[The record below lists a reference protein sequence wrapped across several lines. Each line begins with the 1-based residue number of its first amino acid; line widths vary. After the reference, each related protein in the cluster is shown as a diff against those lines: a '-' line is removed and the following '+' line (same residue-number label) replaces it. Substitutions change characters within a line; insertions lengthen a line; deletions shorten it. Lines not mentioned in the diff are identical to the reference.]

1 MIEVSAEAIE
11 RVEALLAGVPKGA
24 ERALSNAMNRGL
36 SKVKIGASK
45 KVREVY
51 TVQAS
56 AINEATNTRMKRT
69 STGDLAGF
77 ISFAGYKIPL
87 YKFKVTPKAPGI
99 RKRVQATIKKGEG
112 GTFEDAFIAQMKT
125 GHLGVFE
132 RTGEQGIEARMA
144 KAKKKGSTGNKHTE
158 KIEEKMGLAMGQML
172 GNPKVIEELE
182 KEAQKTVD
190 ERIVHEIDRLL
201 NGYGG

>member
-1 MIEVSAEAIE
+1 MIEIYAETID

-36 SKVKIGASK
+36 SKVKTGASK

-56 AINEATNTRMKRT
+56 AINEATTTKIQRS
-69 STGDLAGF
+69 STGNLAGYIHF
-77 ISFAGYKIPL
+77 SGYKIPL
-87 YKFKVTPKAPGI
+87 YKFKVTPKAPGTN
-99 RKRVQATIKKGEG
+99 KKVAAAVKKGG
-112 GTFEDAFIAQMKT
+112 GTPFEHAFIAQMT
-125 GHLGVFE
+125 NGHIGVFE
-132 RTGEQGIEARMA
+132 RET
-144 KAKKKGSTGNKHTE
+144 NKRFP
-158 KIEEKMGLAMGQML
+158 IEEKMGLAMAQMV
-172 GNPKVIEELE
+172 GNLNVIEALE

-190 ERIVHEIDRLL
+190 ERISHEIDRLL

>member
-36 SKVKIGASK
+36 SKMKTGAAK

-56 AINEATNTRMKRT
+56 AINEATNTKIRRT
-69 STGDLAGF
+69 RTGNLAGY

-99 RKRVQATIKKGEG
+99 RKRVQATVKKGEG
-112 GTFEDAFIAQMKT
+112 GTFEDAFIAQMAN
-125 GHLGVFE
+125 GHIGVFE
-132 RTGEQGIEARMA
+132 RTGTYDSDNARFKKYEKENKYTESIEQ
-144 KAKKKGSTGNKHTE
+144 
-158 KIEEKMGLAMGQML
+158 KMGLAMGQML

-182 KEAQKTVD
+182 KVAQKTVD
-190 ERIVHEIDRLL
+190 ERIVHEIDRML

>member
-1 MIEVSAEAIE
+1 MIEVSAETIE

-36 SKVKIGASK
+36 SKMKTGAAK

-51 TVQAS
+51 TVQSS
-56 AINEATNTRMKRT
+56 AINEATDTRIQKA
-69 STGDLAGF
+69 STGNLAGHIHF
-77 ISFAGYKIPL
+77 SGYKIPL

-99 RKRVQATIKKGEG
+99 KKQVKAAVKKGG
-112 GTFEDAFIAQMKT
+112 GTAFENAFIAQMKS
-125 GHLGVFE
+125 GHIGVFE
-132 RTGEQGIEARMA
+132 RETSKRFP
-144 KAKKKGSTGNKHTE
+144 
-158 KIEEKMGLAMGQML
+158 IEEKMGLAMAQMV
-172 GNPKVIEELE
+172 GNLNVMTKLE

-190 ERIVHEIDRLL
+190 ERIAHEIDRLL

>member
-1 MIEVSAEAIE
+1 MIEVSAETIE

-36 SKVKIGASK
+36 SKMKTGAAK

-51 TVQAS
+51 TVQSS
-56 AINEATNTRMKRT
+56 AINEATNTRIRKA
-69 STGDLAGF
+69 STGNLVGYIHF
-77 ISFAGYKIPL
+77 SGYKIPL

-99 RKRVQATIKKGEG
+99 RKRVQATVKKGEG
-112 GTFEDAFIAQMKT
+112 GTFEDAFIAQMES
-125 GHLGVFE
+125 GHIGVFE
-132 RTGEQGIEARMA
+132 RTGTFNTDNVRL
-144 KAKKKGSTGNKHTE
+144 KKYGKQNKHTE
-158 KIEEKMGLAMGQML
+158 SIEQKMGLAMAQMV
-172 GNPKVIEELE
+172 GNLNVMTELE
-182 KEAQKTVD
+182 KEAQRTVD

>member
-1 MIEVSAEAIE
+1 MIEVSAETIE

-36 SKVKIGASK
+36 SKMKTGAAK

-51 TVQAS
+51 TVQSS
-56 AINEATNTRMKRT
+56 AINEATNTRIRKA
-69 STGDLAGF
+69 STGNLAGYIHF
-77 ISFAGYKIPL
+77 SGYKIPL

-99 RKRVQATIKKGEG
+99 RKRVQATVKKGEG
-112 GTFEDAFIAQMKT
+112 GTFEDAFIAQMES
-125 GHLGVFE
+125 GHIGVFE
-132 RTGEQGIEARMA
+132 RTGTFNADNVRLKKYGKQNKYTESIEQ
-144 KAKKKGSTGNKHTE
+144 
-158 KIEEKMGLAMGQML
+158 KMGLAMAQMV
-172 GNPKVIEELE
+172 GNLNVMTELE

>member
-1 MIEVSAEAIE
+1 MIEISAETIE
-11 RVEALLAGVPKGA
+11 RVETLLAGVPKGA

-36 SKVKIGASK
+36 SKVKTGASK

-69 STGDLAGF
+69 GTGDLAGF

-99 RKRVQATIKKGEG
+99 KKQVTAAVKKGG
-112 GTFEDAFIAQMKT
+112 GTAFENAFIAQMQS
-125 GHLGVFE
+125 GHIGVFE
-132 RTGEQGIEARMA
+132 RETSKRFP
-144 KAKKKGSTGNKHTE
+144 
-158 KIEEKMGLAMGQML
+158 IEEKMGLAMAQMV
-172 GNPKVIEELE
+172 GNQNVIAELE
-182 KEAQKTVD
+182 KEAQETVN
-190 ERIVHEIDRLL
+190 ERITHEIDRLL

>member
-36 SKVKIGASK
+36 SKMKTGAAK

-56 AINEATNTRMKRT
+56 AINEATNTKIRRT
-69 STGDLAGF
+69 STGNPAGY

-99 RKRVQATIKKGEG
+99 RKRVQATVKKGEG
-112 GTFEDAFIAQMKT
+112 GTVEDAFIAQMAN
-125 GHLGVFE
+125 GHIGVFE
-132 RTGEQGIEARMA
+132 RTGTYDSDNARFKKYEKENKYTESIEQ
-144 KAKKKGSTGNKHTE
+144 
-158 KIEEKMGLAMGQML
+158 KMGLAMGQML

-182 KEAQKTVD
+182 KEAQKTID